1 MNSLHFWKGSFF
13 SSSFLG
19 SGLGVAPD
27 DVAGLGLS
35 LGVGASPVGGFEVGG
50 GFGFDEVGGVVGD

>member
-1 MNSLHFWKGSFF
+1 M
-13 SSSFLG
+13 
-19 SGLGVAPD
+19 APD